1 MLHILEYVIQV
12 QAMVAQVEVML
23 KREDLRIVAA
33 FMSVDHVQ
41 ILDIMAEVME
51 VVEGMEDS

>member
-1 MLHILEYVIQV
+1 
-12 QAMVAQVEVML
+12 MVAQVEVML
-23 KREDLRIVAA
+23 KRKGLKIVVA

>member
-1 MLHILEYVIQV
+1 
-12 QAMVAQVEVML
+12 MVAQVEVML
-23 KREDLRIVAA
+23 KRKGLRIVVA

-41 ILDIMAEVME
+41 TPEIMAEVME

>member
-12 QAMVAQVEVML
+12 QVMVAQVEVML
-23 KREDLRIVAA
+23 KRKGLKIVVA

-41 ILDIMAEVME
+41 ILDIMAEVVE